1 MMKFLS
7 GSRSM
12 GRFCPCYKI
21 TTSRGTISISII
33 QKRHT
38 IPLIITSETPSRC
51 STSIDQKRWIYPK
64 NMEGLEALGIKT
76 RPVGDAKTNYISI
89 PKDLWRMRMVLLIQN
104 KIPISAKISR
114 ELDKVRKERYMGK

>member
-33 QKRHT
+33 GKRHI

-51 STSIDQKRWIYPK
+51 STSIDKKRWIYPK
-64 NMEGLEALGIKT
+64 NVEGLEALGIKT

-89 PKDLWRMRMVLLIQN
+89 PKDLCRMRTVLPSKK
-104 KIPISAKISR
+104 KITIATKLSR
-114 ELDKVRKERYMGK
+114 YLGRVRKERYM